1 MLIEIWSDV
10 ICPWCYTGK
19 TRFEAALERVK
30 ADLPSLPV
38 EVVYRPYQLDPSAEV
53 GEARPVSEGYAKKF
67 GGPERAEQIIGH
79 VTRVAAGDGI
89 TFRMDR
95 ALRANTFDAH
105 RLLEWALSAHG
116 SQAQA
121 TLNLRLMRAYFEEG
135 KNIGDRDTLVSLTED
150 AGFDSAEAREVLT
163 TEAFADEV
171 KAGIMRAKDFD
182 IHAVPTFVVN
192 GAWQIPGAQEVEV
205 FETALRRMAERD

>member
-10 ICPWCYTGK
+10 ICPWCYIGK

-38 EVVYRPYQLDPSAEV
+38 EVVYRPYQLDPSASPS
-53 GEARPVSEGYAKKF
+53 EARPVSEGYAKKF

-79 VTRVAAGDGI
+79 VTRVAAADGI
-89 TFRMDR
+89 TFQMDR

-121 TLNLRLMRAYFEEG
+121 TLNLGFMRAYFEDG
-135 KNIGDRDTLVSLTED
+135 KNIGDPDTLVAL
-150 AGFDSAEAREVLT
+150 AEESGLDPDQAREILT
-163 TEAFADEV
+163 TDAFADAV
-171 KAGIMRAKDFD
+171 RAGIARAKDFD

-192 GAWQIPGAQEVEV
+192 GAWQIPGAQEIEV